1 MVFIKADLD
10 KEREEL
16 NQLIEE
22 SEEARKAHEE
32 FQTRI
37 GLQKKLI
44 EMRKAESMTQA
55 DLAKATGLSQQAVS
69 KIEKGSGA
77 TINSLIKYL
86 RGIGYSIHF
95 KKI

>member
-1 MVFIKADLD
+1 MAFIKADLD

-37 GLQKKLI
+37 GLQKKFNKL
-44 EMRKAESMTQA
+44 
-55 DLAKATGLSQQAVS
+55 
-69 KIEKGSGA
+69 KIPF
-77 TINSLIKYL
+77 
-86 RGIGYSIHF
+86 H
-95 KKI
+95 